1 MKLGNL
7 VSRENVFL
15 LMSMISSYA
24 WLFLLNRF
32 TSDFNWDNFI
42 EQFVLTTYLVLTVTY
57 FTDQIPSLNSK
68 DETRVLQHSVG
79 ILILITFI
87 VLILSQI
94 RGYYLYIFPVLALIG
109 LNDNIALIVQHR
121 TVNYIQQIVLN
132 TGFVVVL
139 IFELNIIAMLSIMI
153 ALGLLLF
160 IHLIRQHYSS
170 EKLYRPTL
178 IFNRKFLLTKI
189 LIIGWAFKDM
199 AMLNYSD
206 EDSYVKSIYFIT
218 RAFTGIAALVLL
230 ANMNKEIIRQLKQ
243 QQISFA
249 FLYSK
254 LILVSILLGILS
266 LITPIYFKEISRTQ
280 IYFELLLSLL
290 FAFSSVISKILT
302 VHGEFHVLNVYSF
315 VGAVSILI
323 VSLNLPYYLA
333 GIPLLFIQTY
343 VVIYYSKLE
352 SARWR

>member
-15 LMSMISSYA
+15 LMSMISSYV
-24 WLFLLNRF
+24 WLLLLNRF

-57 FTDQIPSLNSK
+57 FTDQIPNLNSK
-68 DETRVLQHSVG
+68 DGTKVLQHSVG

-87 VLILSQI
+87 VFTLSLIK
-94 RGYYLYIFPVLALIG
+94 GYYVYIFPVLALIG
-109 LNDNIALIVQHR
+109 LNENIALIVHNR
-121 TVNYIQQIVLN
+121 TVNYLQQIVLN

-139 IFELNIIAMLSIMI
+139 IFELNIIAMLIIMI

-160 IHLIRQHYSS
+160 IHLIKQHYADA
-170 EKLYRPTL
+170 RACTPTL
-178 IFNRKFLLTKI
+178 IFNKKFLVTKI
-189 LIIGWAFKDM
+189 LIIGWAYKDM

-206 EDSYVKSIYFIT
+206 EENYVKSIYFIT
-218 RAFTGIAALVLL
+218 RAFTGIATLVLL
-230 ANMNKEIIRQLKQ
+230 SNMNKEIIRQLKNQ
-243 QQISFA
+243 HISFS
-249 FLYSK
+249 FLYNR
-254 LILVSILLGILS
+254 LIIVSILLGL
-266 LITPIYFKEISRTQ
+266 LGLLTPIYFRDISRTQ

-290 FAFSSVISKILT
+290 FAFSSVIAKILT
-302 VHGEFHVLNVYSF
+302 VHGEFHVLNFYSF
-315 VGAVSILI
+315 VGAASILI

-333 GIPLLFIQTY
+333 SIPLLFIQTY

-352 SARWR
+352 SVRWR